1 MTMLSDA
8 MKDKLKQIPELP
20 GIYKMLDSGRNIIY
34 IGKSICLKKRVKSYF
49 TGSPKWE
56 KVNRMVSLIKDIEYV
71 VTDTHLEARL
81 LECELIKFHQPYFNA
96 QMKNDKRYIFIKV
109 EPYNQFRPLSV
120 VANRESD
127 SFGPFRSKYSMSE
140 FLDMIKNIYPITRRK
155 DGYEFEYHL
164 FPITMDRETFENN
177 RSILLELFTEEA
189 GILHFINVLQDKLEN
204 AASLY
209 RYEIASKYRD
219 MIQGF
224 LRIKNGLDGY
234 KSLSSKDLLLK
245 LPSQKGYKLF
255 FISGGNII
263 YSRIASALTDHIR
276 HDFLQESKMKL
287 ATYLPSQKDEKASI
301 DFRDIMYSEISNL
314 SDEMIEVL

>member
-1 MTMLSDA
+1 M
-8 MKDKLKQIPELP
+8 
-20 GIYKMLDSGRNIIY
+20 
-34 IGKSICLKKRVKSYF
+34 
-49 TGSPKWE
+49 
-56 KVNRMVSLIKDIEYV
+56 VNLIKDIEYV

-120 VANRESD
+120 VANREPD

-140 FLDMIKNIYPITRRK
+140 FLDMIKNIYPIIRSSN
-155 DGYEFEYHL
+155 GYDFEYHL

-177 RSILLELFTEEA
+177 RSVLLELFTEEEN
-189 GILHFINVLQDKLEN
+189 ILRFINALQYKLEE
-204 AASLY
+204 ASSLY
-209 RYEIASKYRD
+209 RYEIASKFRD

-234 KSLSSKDLLLK
+234 KNLSARDILLK
-245 LPSQKGYKLF
+245 LPCQKGYKLF

-263 YSRIASALTDHIR
+263 YSRIASALTDRIR
-276 HDFLQESKMKL
+276 HDFIRESKLKL
-287 ATYLPSQKDEKASI
+287 PSFLPSQKDEKASI

-314 SDEMIEVL
+314 SEDMLEVL